1 MSKQSND
8 DQAVQSITDAQE
20 GHTDEMRRRMVKYT
34 IAMSIRLAC
43 LLLFFFVDGW
53 LRWAFIA
60 GAVFLPWIA
69 VVIANSGSDQSNLQH
84 SDSLLDRAPA
94 AELEAGTGQQEE
106 GTDVLAGEVI
116 DDDADSDGDT
126 AGSAG
131 APGRSWFKEG
141 QGREGP
147 GGEGLID
154 QRGKDGDAA

>member
-53 LRWAFIA
+53 LRWTFIA

-84 SDSLLDRAPA
+84 SDSLLDRAPV

-106 GTDVLAGEVI
+106 ETDVLAGEVI
-116 DDDADSDGDT
+116 DDDGGGGEA
-126 AGSAG
+126 AGSTG
-131 APGRSWFKEG
+131 APGRPGFD
-141 QGREGP
+141 EGP
-147 GGEGLID
+147 GKEGLMD

>member
-34 IAMSIRLAC
+34 VAMSIRLAC

-53 LRWAFIA
+53 LRWMFIA

-84 SDSLLDRAPA
+84 SDSLLDHAPV
-94 AELEAGTGQQEE
+94 AELEASPATRAEP
-106 GTDVLAGEVI
+106 TDVLAGEVI
-116 DDDADSDGDT
+116 DDGADRDGDAT
-126 AGSAG
+126 GG
-131 APGRSWFKEG
+131 TDAPSR
-141 QGREGP
+141 P
-147 GGEGLID
+147 GTGDNERLMD
-154 QRGKDGDAA
+154 QRGEDGDAA

>member
-1 MSKQSND
+1 MSKQPND

-34 IAMSIRLAC
+34 VAMSIRLAC

-84 SDSLLDRAPA
+84 SDSLLDHAPV
-94 AELEAGTGQQEE
+94 AELEAGPVAQAPEP
-106 GTDVLAGEVI
+106 DVLAGEVI
-116 DDDADSDGDT
+116 DDEEGDAGNTDT
-126 AGSAG
+126 PRMGR
-131 APGRSWFKEG
+131 PGT
-141 QGREGP
+141 
-147 GGEGLID
+147 GGHERLMD
-154 QRGKDGDAA
+154 QRGEDGDAA

>member
-34 IAMSIRLAC
+34 VAMSIRLAC

-84 SDSLLDRAPA
+84 SDSLLDHAPA
-94 AELEAGTGQQEE
+94 AELEAGTVAQAPE
-106 GTDVLAGEVI
+106 TDVLAGEVV
-116 DDDADSDGDT
+116 DDDADEADDAGDPSGT
-126 AGSAG
+126 AGTGRPGAG
-131 APGRSWFKEG
+131 GDER
-141 QGREGP
+141 
-147 GGEGLID
+147 LMD
-154 QRGKDGDAA
+154 QRRKDGDAA

>member
-34 IAMSIRLAC
+34 VAMSIRLAC

-53 LRWAFIA
+53 LRWVFIA

-84 SDSLLDRAPA
+84 SDALLEHAPA
-94 AELEAGTGQQEE
+94 AELEAGTVAQAPE
-106 GTDVLAGEVI
+106 TDVLAGEVV
-116 DDDADSDGDT
+116 DDEAEDAGDPSDT
-126 AGSAG
+126 AGMGRPGAG
-131 APGRSWFKEG
+131 GD
-141 QGREGP
+141 
-147 GGEGLID
+147 EGLMD
-154 QRGKDGDAA
+154 QRRKDGDAA